1 MLYEN
6 GVLITKTVWVYP
18 PRDEPSSGDS
28 LQNPEY
34 LKFIQ
39 DIQAKG
45 FEIGLHNVGS
55 GDYTRDEILE
65 GLEEYREKL
74 GGYPDIHINHSYNKD
89 SIYGGHKR
97 FNFPFNK
104 IVKMLYPQYAKNFE
118 GEIRKSQYF
127 WGDEHKKII
136 KFSRNHEF
144 GGINTL
150 KYDPRTPY
158 IDPKRSEFCNLWFSS
173 TFAPNQWVFN
183 ELINETTIDQ
193 LERENGTCIV
203 FTHLGYFMRDGQID
217 PGFKSTIEYLG
228 RKKGNYKPV
237 SDVLNDIIEKRV
249 TEGKPRAPKLR
260 SLVKARM
267 ELQHLMTRVKFR
279 WMTKLDDYAFKDL
292 KKEMFDEKD

>member
-118 GEIRKSQYF
+118 GEIRKSL
-127 WGDEHKKII
+127 
-136 KFSRNHEF
+136 S
-144 GGINTL
+144 
-150 KYDPRTPY
+150 
-158 IDPKRSEFCNLWFSS
+158 
-173 TFAPNQWVFN
+173 FAIYGFHLLSL
-183 ELINETTIDQ
+183 LISGCLTN
-193 LERENGTCIV
+193 
-203 FTHLGYFMRDGQID
+203 
-217 PGFKSTIEYLG
+217 
-228 RKKGNYKPV
+228 
-237 SDVLNDIIEKRV
+237 
-249 TEGKPRAPKLR
+249 
-260 SLVKARM
+260 
-267 ELQHLMTRVKFR
+267 
-279 WMTKLDDYAFKDL
+279 
-292 KKEMFDEKD
+292 